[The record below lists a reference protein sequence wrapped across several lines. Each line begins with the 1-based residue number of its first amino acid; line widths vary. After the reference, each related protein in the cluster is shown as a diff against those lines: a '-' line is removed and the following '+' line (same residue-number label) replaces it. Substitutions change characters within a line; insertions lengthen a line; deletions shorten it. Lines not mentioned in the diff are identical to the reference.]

1 MAVNLLYINA
11 ISSARLDAGFV
22 YDISLD
28 RAVKAVKNADSKD
41 IECFLNV
48 ISSPCADRET
58 IEFRREI
65 LRDLTASPSLL
76 SSLSALF
83 SRFEELKESQKKIEK
98 DVTRLLSDGRDSIDA
113 ARGIMCANAL
123 VLKRALA
130 FVKGFADILAGEMT
144 ESRGLRGLLEECGN
158 ICSKPEYEKLFRLAV
173 KYENYSTAGF
183 MDFRFELG
191 EGRVESYSL
200 IDRRYVRLPSP
211 EQKKK
216 GFAIFKKSEPTE
228 ETPCAELKIM
238 LGDGYETLNISAL
251 SELSRLFRTIA
262 DGIFDKL
269 LHIGK
274 QLGFY
279 RVACALINL
288 YEEKGIAYT
297 YPDLA
302 GERKID
308 ELYDLYLLLTKD
320 AKEIVPNSLEE
331 GKPGTVIIGGNGSG
345 KTVFIRSIGT
355 AQILAQAGLPIPA
368 KSASLALYSAF
379 ASSFSEGEHEPD
391 ESFAAG
397 RFEEEVRALA
407 EMVDKL
413 PEDSFVILNE
423 VFQSTAYSEGAEGLY
438 HLLNYFTDSDI
449 TWMLVTHLTDL
460 PVRFANDDR
469 VTVMK
474 TAENYRM
481 IKHCIQIY
489 E

>member
-1 MAVNLLYINA
+1 MAVNLLYTNA
-11 ISSARLDAGFV
+11 NPSARLDAGFV
-22 YDISLD
+22 YNISLD
-28 RAVKAVKNADSKD
+28 RAAKAIKNADSKD
-41 IECFLNV
+41 IEYFLTV
-48 ISSPCADRET
+48 ISSPCADIET

-65 LRDLTASPSLL
+65 LRDLTVSPALF
-76 SSLSALF
+76 SSLSSLF
-83 SRFEELKESQKKIEK
+83 SRFEELKDSQRKIEK

-130 FVKGFADILAGEMT
+130 FVKGFADILSSEKV
-144 ESRGLRGLLEECGN
+144 ESRGLRELLEECLN
-158 ICSKPEYEKLFRLAV
+158 ICSKPEYEKLCRLAA

-191 EGRVESYSL
+191 EGRVVSYSL
-200 IDRRYVRLPSP
+200 IDRRYVKLPCP

-216 GFAIFKKSEPTE
+216 GFAIFKKSEPTQ
-228 ETPCAELKIM
+228 ETPCAEFKIM

-251 SELSRLFRTIA
+251 SELSRLFRTLA
-262 DGIFDKL
+262 DSIFDKL
-269 LHIGK
+269 LHIGR

-279 RVACALINL
+279 RVACALISL
-288 YEEKGIAYT
+288 YEEKEIAYT

-302 GERKID
+302 GKRKID

-320 AKEIVPNSLEE
+320 SNEIVPNSFDEVTL
-331 GKPGTVIIGGNGSG
+331 GTLIIGGNGSG
-345 KTVFIRSIGT
+345 KTVFMRSIAT
-355 AQILAQAGLPIPA
+355 AQILAQSGLPIPA
-368 KSASLALYSAF
+368 KSAGLALYSAF

-391 ESFAAG
+391 ELLAAG

-413 PEDSFVILNE
+413 PEDSFVLLNE
-423 VFQSTAYSEGAEGLY
+423 VFQSTAYAEGAEGLY

-460 PVRFANDDR
+460 PPRFADDDR
-469 VTVMK
+469 VAVMK
-474 TAENYRM
+474 TAENYKM
-481 IKHCIQIY
+481 IKHCIQIS